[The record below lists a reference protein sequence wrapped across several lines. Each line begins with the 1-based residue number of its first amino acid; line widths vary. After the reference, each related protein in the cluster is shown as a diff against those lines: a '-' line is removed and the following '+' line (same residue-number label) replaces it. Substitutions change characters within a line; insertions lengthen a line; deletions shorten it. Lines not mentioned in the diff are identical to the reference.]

1 MWCVEH
7 ASAIVLGSIS
17 EHLHEVLRV
26 CVCQCVCVCQI
37 PDIGRL
43 CRDARGWLSERP
55 IRGSDA

>member
-26 CVCQCVCVCQI
+26 CVCVCVSDSMQI
-37 PDIGRL
+37 
-43 CRDARGWLSERP
+43 
-55 IRGSDA
+55 